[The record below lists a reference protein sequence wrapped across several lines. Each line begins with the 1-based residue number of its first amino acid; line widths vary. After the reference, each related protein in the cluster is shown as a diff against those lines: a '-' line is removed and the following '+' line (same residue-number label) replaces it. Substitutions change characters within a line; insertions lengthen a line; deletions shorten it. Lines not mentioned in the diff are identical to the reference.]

1 MTQATSASNKAVG
14 NWLLFGVFMLIVQ
27 ILLGGI
33 TRLTGSGLSITEW
46 DVVTGAL
53 PPLNETQWLQE
64 FNQYKA
70 TPQYRL
76 LNTSFTLGD
85 FKFIFFW
92 EWFHRVWARMMGIVF
107 IIGFVYFLAKRYFN
121 KEMIK
126 PMIILFIIGALQG
139 AVGWIMVASGL
150 TGDAVYVKPTRL
162 AMHFILA
169 MGLLSYTFWFALKL
183 KVNQS
188 QITVHK
194 KTFNFSI
201 VILALLLLQ
210 LMFGA
215 LMAGHKAATAAPSWP
230 MINNEWIP
238 KSLFAEKPWLINFIE
253 NKITIHFIHRGLAYL
268 LALLIFIWYFTTE
281 KAKGSVLFYATR
293 VIPLALVFLQIFLGI
308 FTVLTSVR
316 IVPNKWGQF
325 EWIAQLHQL
334 VGMCMLLSFVWV
346 IYLVRREENK
356 IYSTSTKPAQ

>member
-1 MTQATSASNKAVG
+1 MTQATSSTNKAVG

-53 PPLNETQWLQE
+53 PPLNETQWLHE
-64 FNQYKA
+64 FTQYKA
-70 TPQYRL
+70 TPQFRL
-76 LNTSFTLGD
+76 LNTSFTLSD

-92 EWFHRVWARMMGIVF
+92 EWFHRLWARVMGMVF
-107 IIGFVYFLAKRYFN
+107 AVGFIYFLVKRYFN

-183 KVNQS
+183 KVDKT

-201 VILALLLLQ
+201 AILVLLILQ
-210 LMFGA
+210 LIFGA

-230 MINNEWIP
+230 TINDEWIP
-238 KSLFAEKPWLINFIE
+238 KALFKEKPWLINFIE

-268 LALLIFIWYFTTE
+268 LAALIFVWYFTTE
-281 KAKGSVLFYATR
+281 KVKGSVLFYATR
-293 VIPLALVFLQIFLGI
+293 IIPLALVFLQIFLGI
-308 FTVLTSVR
+308 FTVLTSIR
-316 IVPNKWGQF
+316 IIPNKWGHF
-325 EWIAQLHQL
+325 EWIAQAHQL
-334 VGMCMLLSFVWV
+334 TGMCLLLSFVWAL
-346 IYLVRREENK
+346 YLVRRK
-356 IYSTSTKPAQ
+356 